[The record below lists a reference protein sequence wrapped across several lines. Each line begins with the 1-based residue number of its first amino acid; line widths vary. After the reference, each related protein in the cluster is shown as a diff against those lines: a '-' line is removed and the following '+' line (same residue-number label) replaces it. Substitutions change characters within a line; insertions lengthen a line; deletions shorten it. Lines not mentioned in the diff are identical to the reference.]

1 MAEGVSNAALA
12 PASASASASA
22 PLLRL
27 DSIRK
32 AFGPVEAL
40 RGVSLDVY
48 AGEVHILI
56 GENGAGKSTLMKVLS
71 GAHRP
76 DSGRVELDGRPLL
89 LDGPSAARK
98 AGIAMIYQELTLAP
112 HLTVEENITLGMEQT
127 RLGFVKGQSAKV
139 RAALELLGRQDISP
153 SQPVH
158 ELTIAR
164 QQIVEIAR
172 AIVSDARIIIMDEP
186 TSSLSDEDKQ
196 SLHRVIGKLRDEGIA
211 VIYISHFL
219 DEVQEIGDR
228 YTVLRD
234 GQSAGSGQVGESSIE
249 QLVELMIGRKIDDM
263 YPRSDR
269 ELGDTILS
277 VKNVS
282 GSPLPRDVSVDLR
295 RGEILGIFGLVGAG
309 RTELARCLFGLDPVR
324 AGTIELHQGAKRN
337 LSGFQPDKALAGGLD
352 YLSENRKE
360 EGLAQNLSITE
371 NITLSAV
378 RKNSR
383 FGFLKLGEEHSTAAK
398 WSETLDV
405 RCASVRQPVSALS
418 GGNQQKVAIARM
430 MHHDSDIFFMDEPTR
445 GIDVGSKREIY
456 ELIQSLAGAGKAVL
470 VVSSYLP
477 ELIGTCDTLA
487 VMHRG
492 CLSEKKPIAEWL
504 ESEVMLFATTGKA
517 THSSA

>member
-1 MAEGVSNAALA
+1 MAEGVSD
-12 PASASASASA
+12 PA
-22 PLLRL
+22 PLLHL
-27 DSIRK
+27 DSIK
-32 AFGPVEAL
+32 KSFGPVQAL

-48 AGEVHILI
+48 AGEVHALI

-76 DSGRVELDGRPLL
+76 DSGRVEKEGMPLVLDS
-89 LDGPSAARK
+89 PSAGRK

-112 HLTVEENITLGMEQT
+112 HLTVEENITLGLERT
-127 RLGFVKGQSAKV
+127 RFGFVLGEGPKV
-139 RAALELLGRQDISP
+139 KAALELLGREDITP
-153 SQPVH
+153 TQPVR

-172 AIVSDARIIIMDEP
+172 AIVSEARIIIMDEP

-196 SLHRVIGKLRDEGIA
+196 ALYRVIRKLRDEGMA

-234 GQSAGSGQVGESSIE
+234 GQSVGGGIVAESSIE
-249 QLVELMIGRKIDDM
+249 ELVELMIGRKIDDM
-263 YPRSDR
+263 YPRSER
-269 ELGDTILS
+269 EIGDPILS
-277 VKNVS
+277 VKGVS
-282 GSPLPRDVSVDLR
+282 GSPLPCDVSLELR

-309 RTELARCLFGLDPVR
+309 RTELARCIFGLDPVR
-324 AGTIELHQGAKRN
+324 SGTVELREGAQID
-337 LSGFQPDKALAGGLD
+337 LSGFRPASALIGGLD
-352 YLSENRKE
+352 YLSENRKD

-371 NITLSAV
+371 NTTLSAV
-378 RKNSR
+378 RKNAR
-383 FGFLKLGEEHSTAAK
+383 FGFLKLGEEHLTAAQWAK
-398 WSETLDV
+398 TLDV

-418 GGNQQKVAIARM
+418 GGNQQKVALARM

-456 ELIQSLAGAGKAVL
+456 ELIQSLAAAGKAVM

-477 ELIGTCDTLA
+477 ELAGTCDTLA

-492 CLSEKKPIAEWL
+492 TLSEKRAVADWP
-504 ESEVMLFATTGKA
+504 ESEVMLFATTGK
-517 THSSA
+517 TTPSAA